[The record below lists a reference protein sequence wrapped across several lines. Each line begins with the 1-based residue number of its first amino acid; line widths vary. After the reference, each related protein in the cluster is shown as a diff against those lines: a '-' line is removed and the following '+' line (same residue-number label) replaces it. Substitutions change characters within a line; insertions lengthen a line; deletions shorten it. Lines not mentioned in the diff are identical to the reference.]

1 MYTPGM
7 YVSAYIH
14 HMRLYGLSGVAGS
27 GKDYIAKASFIPEG
41 FVPLGLANSMKVEG
55 VAMAGLPV
63 EEVFGSTK
71 SDTTRH
77 WLQQRGTELGRDKY
91 GDDIWCQHLE
101 LWMMYFLTH
110 GVHKFVITDV
120 RFPNEVDWV
129 RACGGKVIRLTGRG
143 GLVKSAAQHRS
154 ETSVSDD
161 GDWDLVIP
169 NNPEYGQQAVWL
181 ADRVAKG
188 NWNFETGSAP
198 V

>member
-1 MYTPGM
+1 MYNPGM
-7 YVSAYIH
+7 YVNAYLDQMH
-14 HMRLYGLSGVAGS
+14 LYGLAGLAGS
-27 GKDYIAKASFIPEG
+27 GKDYLAKASFVPQG

-55 VAMAGLPV
+55 VAMIGLPV
-63 EEVFGSTK
+63 DEVFGPLK
-71 SDTTRH
+71 SDKTRH

-120 RFPNEVDWV
+120 RFPNEVAWV

-143 GLVKSAAQHRS
+143 GLVEGAAQHRS
-154 ETSVSDD
+154 ETSVSD
-161 GDWDLVIP
+161 GDAWDLVIQ
-169 NNPEYGQQAVWL
+169 NDPELGQQAVVI
-181 ADRVAKG
+181 ADLVAKG
-188 NWNFETGSAP
+188 MWDFEFGGIP